1 MAEKAACRSL
11 AGGALTA
18 PEGES
23 LREQAELA
31 AFRHHDARFTHFD
44 A

>member
-18 PEGES
+18 PEGGS
-23 LREQAELA
+23 LRELPPGA
-31 AFRHHDARFTHFD
+31 
-44 A
+44 